1 MVDVRLTGRWAMH
14 AELEIGSAW
23 VTSLGLRYQ
32 GGRP

>member
-1 MVDVRLTGRWAMH
+1 VRITRRWGVH

-32 GGRP
+32 GGPP